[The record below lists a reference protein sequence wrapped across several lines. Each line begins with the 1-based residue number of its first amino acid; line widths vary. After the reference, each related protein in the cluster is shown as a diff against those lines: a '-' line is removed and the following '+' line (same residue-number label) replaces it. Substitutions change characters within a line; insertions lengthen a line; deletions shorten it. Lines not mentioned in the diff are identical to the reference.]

1 MLRCLLFCQANYDF
15 GVAINSTV
23 EFLMRIGS
31 WFDLNSMADDLAW
44 LGAAVY
50 DQIAQIFVAFLDGR
64 LPAAQGAPLV
74 EEFCD

>member
-1 MLRCLLFCQANYDF
+1 
-15 GVAINSTV
+15 
-23 EFLMRIGS
+23 MRIGS